1 MMLLQQVLRQLIVH
15 LAFLSTGC
23 GHVDVCARKLSPG
36 DAGRFS
42 TPMMLAPS
50 VGRASHQELRAVE
63 AARVLSIEPE
73 VRYASA
79 ERPLYAES

>member
-50 VGRASHQELRAVE
+50 RVTPQELRAVE
-63 AARVLSIEPE
+63 AARVLLLSHKP
-73 VRYASA
+73 
-79 ERPLYAES
+79 